1 MAFEITRVG
10 IISDHRV
17 SIVSDHADTSLDG
30 QPLIRFAQPTLFD
43 AKLKTEEETVANLRD
58 ITDIVSTAVGTG
70 IGTNFI
76 LSYDPNADNFVFVSP
91 DAVVDSAVG
100 ALSGPIGFST
110 TVVSNLADVLDDKI
124 DLDAGTWT

>member
-1 MAFEITRVG
+1 MSIQVVKVG
-10 IISDHRV
+10 
-17 SIVSDHADTSLDG
+17 IVSDHADTNLDG
-30 QPLIRFAQPTLFD
+30 QPLVTFTV
-43 AKLKTEEETVANLRD
+43 EEEGVANLRD
-58 ITDIVSTAVGTG
+58 ITDIISTSVGTG
-70 IGTNFI
+70 IGTNFV
-76 LSYDPNADNFVFVSP
+76 LTYDPNADNFVFVSP

>member
-1 MAFEITRVG
+1 M
-10 IISDHRV
+10 
-17 SIVSDHADTSLDG
+17 
-30 QPLIRFAQPTLFD
+30 
-43 AKLKTEEETVANLRD
+43 
-58 ITDIVSTAVGTG
+58 GTG

-100 ALSGPIGFST
+100 ALSGPVGFST
-110 TVVSNLADVLDDKI
+110 TVVNNLAGELDDKI